1 MTLIVIV
8 ASLLLERMV
17 GQWQHLRR
25 MEWFARYRRWLFGVA
40 PENWGDGLPGV
51 MLVLLPVLIAMLLV
65 HWAVHGAVFGLMEL
79 LLSVAVVTYCLGPE
93 SFNERIDAYLD
104 ACEAHDRDEARR
116 IAESLVGGP
125 VSENLHQQSQSVA
138 TAVLYEGNM
147 RIFAVLFWFM
157 LIGPA
162 GALLYRCAAFLAGEA
177 ATLEKPRLARAAEQT
192 FAVLDW
198 APARLLSLSFFLAGS
213 FDDAMHA
220 WRRVTA
226 AEQDLAESNRSV
238 VIVTGC
244 GAMRHD
250 VDDAFDESEHG
261 DAYDLYWVRA
271 ARGLVLRSVVVWV
284 TVVALLTMAGW
295 FV

>member
-1 MTLIVIV
+1 LSESDCADIEFGAVQKARQAEGGGVNARRILGHQVGRYTEALESGDREAAAEAHAAFISHRWHHYGPLGATL
-8 ASLLLERMV
+8 ASLLEQANVRL
-17 GQWQHLRR
+17 
-25 MEWFARYRRWLFGVA
+25 
-40 PENWGDGLPGV
+40 
-51 MLVLLPVLIAMLLV
+51 
-65 HWAVHGAVFGLMEL
+65 
-79 LLSVAVVTYCLGPE
+79 
-93 SFNERIDAYLD
+93 
-104 ACEAHDRDEARR
+104 
-116 IAESLVGGP
+116 
-125 VSENLHQQSQSVA
+125 
-138 TAVLYEGNM
+138 
-147 RIFAVLFWFM
+147 FAVLFWFM

-177 ATLEKPRLARAAEQT
+177 ATLEKPRLARAAERT

-226 AEQDLAESNRSV
+226 AEQDLSESNRSV

-250 VDDAFDESEHG
+250 VEDAFDESEHG